1 MIPFKQTTTTTKK
14 RQNIFHISINNIQF
28 AWYYYSDLC
37 DSNLHRTFIQLFQ
50 SIFSFVLRK
59 FFFRRIF
66 VVRKKL
72 PCFWIFLGIKIWKKI
87 EKFDWIDHSNAKNV
101 WWVHNVLQIHVDMR
115 TFVVVVVMMFNNLIF
130 LQKLAWYITKL

>member
-1 MIPFKQTTTTTKK
+1 MYRIYLVCWYLNDSFQTNNNNNKK

-50 SIFSFVLRK
+50 SIFSFVLRI

-72 PCFWIFLGIKIWKKI
+72 HCFWIFLGIKIWKKNWKI
-87 EKFDWIDHSNAKNV
+87 WLNWPFKCKKCLMSTQRASNSCWHEDIRCCCYDV
-101 WWVHNVLQIHVDMR
+101 Q
-115 TFVVVVVMMFNNLIF
+115 
-130 LQKLAWYITKL
+130 